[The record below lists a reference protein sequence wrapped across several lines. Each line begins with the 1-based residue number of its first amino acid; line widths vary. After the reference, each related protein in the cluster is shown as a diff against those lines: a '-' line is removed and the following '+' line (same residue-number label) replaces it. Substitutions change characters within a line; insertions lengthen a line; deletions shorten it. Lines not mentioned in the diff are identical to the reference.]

1 LLISVGS
8 GIGLLGK
15 LEIIFYLKFLRA
27 DINHVYNFFLKAL
40 PILVADCILLN
51 FTKHK
56 DFYEGIKI
64 HDYEKDDLNFNVRV

>member
-1 LLISVGS
+1 MLATFIYFM
-8 GIGLLGK
+8 IK
-15 LEIIFYLKFLRA
+15 IILFY
-27 DINHVYNFFLKAL
+27 ILKAL
-40 PILVADCILLN
+40 PILIADCILLN